1 MALVVVFFFPPP
13 CAMLLNQKKT
23 KMPSLSDKMKCVD
36 VADLLM
42 EAELFQSRTLPF
54 SSLLILNSIVL
65 PDLFFNV
72 IFLRFFL
79 QCLFFLLW

>member
-1 MALVVVFFFPPP
+1 MALVVVFFFLPP

-54 SSLLILNSIVL
+54 SSLLILNSFVL
-65 PDLFFNV
+65 PDCCSSTLFF
-72 IFLRFFL
+72 
-79 QCLFFLLW
+79 

>member
-42 EAELFQSRTLPF
+42 EAGLFQSRTLPF
-54 SSLLILNSIVL
+54 SSLLILNSFVL
-65 PDLFFNV
+65 PDCCSSTLFF
-72 IFLRFFL
+72 
-79 QCLFFLLW
+79 